1 MAREPAAPQ
10 RAAGRNLIKPKTE
23 ESSSIPPPMATKQPA
38 TGTAPPSALA
48 ESGGAAVNVRADRD
62 GGDAAPAGRAA
73 GPAADG
79 DPAVTV
85 GAGVDPWSATPWWDG
100 TFSGPEPVT
109 TGCGSAVP
117 ALPRPDPE
125 PPGSAGE
132 VSDDVGSGEGGPP
145 GTQNPPAAA
154 GTCLPGQGSAPAGT
168 AKAKTPAA
176 TTDSTARTHRTSRR
190 LHMPS
195 NGTL

>member
-1 MAREPAAPQ
+1 M
-10 RAAGRNLIKPKTE
+10 KPKAE
-23 ESSSIPPPMATKQPA
+23 ESSNIPPPMATKNPA
-38 TGTAPPSALA
+38 TGTVPASFLP
-48 ESGGAAVNVRADRD
+48 ESGGAAVNVRADGD
-62 GGDAAPAGRAA
+62 GCEAAPAGRAA

-79 DPAVTV
+79 DSADTV
-85 GAGVDPWSATPWWDG
+85 GGGVDPWPATPSWGG
-100 TFSGPEPVT
+100 TLSRPEPVT

-117 ALPRPDPE
+117 WPPRPSPE

-132 VSDDVGSGEGGPP
+132 VADAAGSGEGGPP

-176 TTDSTARTHRTSRR
+176 TTASTARTHRTSRR

-195 NGTL
+195 NATP